1 MKKILIATAISSL
14 FMAGAAQ
21 AGTATA
27 TMGVSATVN
36 GTCKI
41 TTAPT
46 PMAFG
51 IIDPSTVAANVTASS
66 SFLYKCTTGLTPLSL
81 ADDGGLNKVGV
92 QSNLA
97 SGALRLKYGYTYP
110 ATPLAAGTGFG
121 SGSTATTVAV
131 AGTILMSDA
140 QNAAAGV
147 YADTVTFTLT
157 F

>member
-1 MKKILIATAISSL
+1 MKKILISTAISSL

-27 TMGVSATVN
+27 TMGVSATVS

-41 TTAPT
+41 TTAAT
-46 PMAFG
+46 PMGFG
-51 IIDPSTVAANVTASS
+51 TIDPSLVSAAVTANS

-81 ADDGGLNKVGV
+81 LDDLGQNEVGV
-92 QSNLA
+92 QSKLA
-97 SGALRLKYGYTYP
+97 SGALRLNYGFTYP
-110 ATPLAAGTGFG
+110 ATLAAGTGFG
-121 SGSTATTVAV
+121 TGSTATTIAI
-131 AGTILMSDA
+131 AGTIPLADA

>member
-1 MKKILIATAISSL
+1 MKKILIATAISGL

-46 PMAFG
+46 AMAFG
-51 IIDPSTVAANVTASS
+51 IIDPSLVAANVTASS
-66 SFLYKCTTGLTPLSL
+66 SIAYKCTTGLTPLSL
-81 ADDGGLNKVGV
+81 ADDLGLNEVGV
-92 QSNLA
+92 QSKLA
-97 SGALRLKYGYTYP
+97 SGALRLNYGFTYP
-110 ATPLAAGTGFG
+110 ATLSAGTGFG
-121 SGSTATTVAV
+121 SGSTATTIAI
-131 AGTILMSDA
+131 AGTILLADA
-140 QNAAAGV
+140 QSAAAGV

>member
-1 MKKILIATAISSL
+1 MKKILIATAISGL

-46 PMAFG
+46 AMAFG
-51 IIDPSTVAANVTASS
+51 IIDPSIVAANVTASS
-66 SFLYKCTTGLTPLSL
+66 SIAYKCTTGLTPLSL

-92 QSNLA
+92 QSNMA

-110 ATPLAAGTGFG
+110 ATLAAGTGFG

-131 AGTILMSDA
+131 AGTILLADA
-140 QNAAAGV
+140 QSAAAGV